1 MHSDPVSRPRFSQRG
16 DVVRRGQVVARVGQ
30 TGNVAQP
37 QLHFEVRKG
46 TQAID
51 PESVL
56 GNPASASAF

>member
-1 MHSDPVSRPRFSQRG
+1 MQRG